1 VSLSIKNNGDILLE
15 NMNFLSQK
23 SYKKEQERFDA
34 VFASMHVDGTLVPL
48 SRLLQRAAQQFPQK
62 TALIF
67 QDKTISYAEL
77 YYRASLLTAVLQKQ
91 GLKPRDRALLF
102 VENSIDF
109 YVCYFA
115 IVQCGAVV
123 AALNIFLHE
132 KELAHIIAD
141 ATPSMIVTTEA
152 HAPIFNTLAPA
163 TAVVVSREI
172 DWTALAPENFS
183 MNIAHDL
190 AAEEMTALLYTSGTT
205 GFPKGVMLSA
215 KNIMTNIAQAMSRF
229 YENPDERIFCALPLF
244 HSFAQNTCV
253 WSAFFV
259 GSTVIVVPKIE
270 RRYILEGLR
279 HQPTIFLG
287 VPALF
292 GLLCLLK
299 TAPLDTVRYFVCGGD
314 ALPNKIRA
322 SFALVYGRNIC
333 NGYGLTESS
342 PFISIHFDDV
352 VGPTS
357 NVGRPF
363 VGMEC
368 RLTDDQGNVVVSPQ
382 RGELCIKGDNIML
395 GYYNAPDA
403 TEKTVKDGWLLT
415 GDVVTFDDLG
425 SIIICGREKDMIAH
439 KGIKIY
445 PAEIENIIMS
455 HPAVMLVGVV
465 GQMDD
470 QAGELPVAFVQP
482 KAESDSSAL
491 EAQFRAICVDN
502 LAPYKVPRRFIIM
515 ETMPVTTTGKVDKK
529 ALRKLLTEPPMTNEG
544 GK

>member
-1 VSLSIKNNGDILLE
+1 
-15 NMNFLSQK
+15 MNSSSQK
-23 SYKKEQERFDA
+23 SYQKEQARFNTI
-34 VFASMHVDGTLVPL
+34 FAAMHVEGAMLPL
-48 SRLLQRAAQQFPQK
+48 SRLLQRAAQKFPQK

-77 YYRASLLTAVLQKQ
+77 YYRACLLTAVLQKQ

-102 VENSIDF
+102 IENSIDF

-115 IVQCGAVV
+115 IVQSGAVV

-132 KELAHIIAD
+132 KELAHIVAD
-141 ATPSMIVTTEA
+141 ATPTLIVTTQTN
-152 HAPIFNTLAPA
+152 APVFKALAPA
-163 TAVVVSREI
+163 ISVVTSTEI
-172 DWTALAPENFS
+172 DWTTPAPQDFS
-183 MNIAHDL
+183 MNISHDL
-190 AAEEMTALLYTSGTT
+190 KSEEMVALLYTSGTT
-205 GFPKGVMLSA
+205 GFPKGVMLST

-229 YENPDERIFCALPLF
+229 YEVPDERVFCVLPLF
-244 HSFAQNTCV
+244 HSFAQNTCI

-270 RRYILEGLR
+270 RRHILEGLR
-279 HQPTIFLG
+279 HKPTIFLG

-299 TAPLDTVRYFVCGGD
+299 TAPLDSVRYFVCGGD

-322 SFALVYGRNIC
+322 AFALIYGRNIC

-342 PFISIHFDDV
+342 PFISINFDDV

-368 RLTDDQGNVVVSPQ
+368 QLRDDQGNPVSVSQ
-382 RGELCIKGDNIML
+382 RGELCIKGNNVML
-395 GYYNAPDA
+395 GYYNSPEA

-415 GDVVTFDDLG
+415 GDVVTFDDQN

-445 PAEIENIIMS
+445 PAEIENIILS
-455 HPAVMLVGVV
+455 HAAIMRVGIV
-465 GQMDD
+465 GQIDE
-470 QAGELPVAFVQP
+470 QAGEVPVAFVQP
-482 KAESDSSAL
+482 KEGTDLSVL
-491 EAQFRAICVDN
+491 EAQLRGLCMDN
-502 LAPYKVPRRFIIM
+502 LASYKVPRRFIIM
-515 ETMPVTTTGKVDKK
+515 EDIPVTTTGKVDKK
-529 ALRKLLTEPPMTNEG
+529 ALRKVLTEKTQE
-544 GK
+544 